1 MKVRLSEE
9 ELRAIKETAYEVFD
23 KDVEIILF
31 GSRLDTNRRGGDID
45 LSVKTSMTPKEFVE
59 KKFEFIYKLWQRIG
73 QQKIDVVYYNP
84 EKGELP
90 IHKKALTEGIK
101 L

>member
-1 MKVRLSEE
+1 VKLRLSEE
-9 ELRAIKETAYEVFD
+9 EIRGIKETASEVFD

-31 GSRLDTNRRGGDID
+31 GSRLDPNRRVGDIY
-45 LSVKTSMTPKEFVE
+45 LLVKTSMTPKEFVE

-73 QQKIDVVYYNP
+73 QQKIDVFYYNP
-84 EKGELP
+84 ERGELP
-90 IHKKALTEGIK
+90 IHKKALSEGIK

>member
-31 GSRLDTNRRGGDID
+31 GSRL
-45 LSVKTSMTPKEFVE
+45 
-59 KKFEFIYKLWQRIG
+59 
-73 QQKIDVVYYNP
+73 
-84 EKGELP
+84 
-90 IHKKALTEGIK
+90 
-101 L
+101 

>member
-1 MKVRLSEE
+1 MKLRLSEE
-9 ELRAIKETAYEVFD
+9 EIRAIRETASEVFG

-31 GSRLDTNRRGGDID
+31 GSRLDLNRHGGDID
-45 LSVKTSMTPKEFVE
+45 LLVKTSMTPKEFVE

-90 IHKKALTEGIK
+90 IHRKALSEGIK

>member
-45 LSVKTSMTPKEFVE
+45 LLVKTSTTPKEFVE

>member
-1 MKVRLSEE
+1 MRLKLSEE

-45 LSVKTSMTPKEFVE
+45 LLVKTSMTPKEFVE